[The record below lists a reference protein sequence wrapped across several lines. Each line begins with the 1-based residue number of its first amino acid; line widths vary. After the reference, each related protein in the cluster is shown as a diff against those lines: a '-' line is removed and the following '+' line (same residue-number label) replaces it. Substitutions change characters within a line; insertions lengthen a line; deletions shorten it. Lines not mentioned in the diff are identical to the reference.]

1 MNFKVIFISGIFTF
15 EQRKKFESKILF
27 FADKKISAKT
37 QKFRKKKIQDNI
49 REVVKL
55 RLKNLESQE
64 ISIQKN
70 VRKLKIVNLNDISG
84 LTRVL
89 QVLKF

>member
-1 MNFKVIFISGIFTF
+1 MSSERSLNRKFYFLQT
-15 EQRKKFESKILF
+15 KKFLLKLKNLE
-27 FADKKISAKT
+27 
-37 QKFRKKKIQDNI
+37 KKIQDNI